1 MTEERALYIADTA
14 LTKLLRDLRAA
25 ANDILTTSQNR
36 NPPKGEPVDW
46 TALYCHSAGIMQDY
60 RDCREGMGYIV
71 MVESAAPDAAV
82 FGDWLTEQ
90 LAMAGWPNVEV
101 VTEW

>member
-1 MTEERALYIADTA
+1 MTEERALYIADVR
-14 LTKLLRDLRAA
+14 LTHMLSDLRAA
-25 ANDILTTSQNR
+25 TNEILTTWQNR
-36 NPPKGEPVDW
+36 NPPRSEPVNW
-46 TALYCHSAGIMQDY
+46 AALYCYSAGLVQDY
-60 RDCREGMGYIV
+60 REEMGFVV
-71 MVESAAPDAAV
+71 MVEEASGDATI